1 MVEQQISGRD
11 VIAGIFRR
19 WHLLVLA
26 PVAGAIGFYLAA
38 QMLPKLYTSEV
49 LFKLDEAQGKMAE
62 SLLRSN
68 TLIDQAVAVAYAGQP
83 GVNLPSKRRELN
95 RRMRW
100 IVSRSYDRTASGI
113 FQLEVDA
120 ESPERAQKLA
130 GILVD
135 KWFEFNKPQ
144 DTQRREILWRIEQT
158 EAMLANVNELI
169 ERLKKE
175 SADALIGAFRN
186 EVASPI
192 EDLYQRQTKL
202 RSDLRSLKVSLEGAS
217 RDVVISR
224 PTLPGLPSW
233 PDAMLTALLGGV
245 GTFILVLLYTV
256 ASLVLRGSTSAAQQR
271 DASVSTPRS

>member
-11 VIAGIFRR
+11 VIAGTLRR

-26 PVAGAIGFYLAA
+26 PIAGAIGFYLAA

-68 TLIDQAVAVAYAGQP
+68 SLLDQVVAVAYAGQP
-83 GVNLPSKRRELN
+83 GVNLRGKRSELN
-95 RRMRW
+95 RRIRW
-100 IVSRSYDRTASGI
+100 VVSRSYDRTASGI

-135 KWFEFNKPQ
+135 KWFEFNQPQ

-158 EAMLANVNELI
+158 ESMLANVTELV

-175 SADALIGAFRN
+175 SANALIGAFRN

-192 EDLYQRQTKL
+192 EDLFQKQTKL
-202 RSDLRSLKVSLEGAS
+202 RSDLRSLKASLEGAS
-217 RDVVISR
+217 RDVVISQ
-224 PTLPGLPSW
+224 PTLPGLPTW

-245 GTFILVLLYTV
+245 GTFILVLLYTI
-256 ASLVLRGSTSAAQQR
+256 ASLVLRGNTSAALQR
-271 DASVSTPRS
+271 DASVSTTRS